1 MKEEIFDAKIHFMN
15 TKLNFQHTDG
25 DSSAAILLPFPGAS
39 GVSSSAAMASMDAAM
54 PALSL

>member
-1 MKEEIFDAKIHFMN
+1 MN

-25 DSSAAILLPFPGAS
+25 DSSAAFLLPFPEAS
-39 GVSSSAAMASMDAAM
+39 GVSSAAMASMEAAM